1 MRGEQHVP
9 EEGIFGVSLALICV
23 LGGFMLYQEQ
33 RCVMAVPMLNEQET
47 AKICE
52 QRREEKKCI

>member
-1 MRGEQHVP
+1 MFLKKV
-9 EEGIFGVSLALICV
+9 FLGVSLALTCV

-33 RCVMAVPMLNEQET
+33 RCVMDVPMLNEQET

-52 QRREEKKCI
+52 QRIVSNDL

>member
-1 MRGEQHVP
+1 MFLKKV
-9 EEGIFGVSLALICV
+9 FLGVSLALTCV

-33 RCVMAVPMLNEQET
+33 RCVMDVPMLNEQET

-52 QRREEKKCI
+52 RRREEKKCI